1 MSQGHDTQ
9 VLDEQFIADLIDDL
23 GGVATL
29 PEGED
34 EFLQAVKRMWAER
47 DSLVERHPGK
57 WVAVGKDGI
66 VSVGDSIEEV
76 LSVADAENASRPDL
90 VVEYLVPNPAA
101 LIL

>member
-1 MSQGHDTQ
+1 MAQGHDTQ
-9 VLDEQFIADLIDDL
+9 VPDEQFISNLIEEL

-57 WVAVGKDGI
+57 WVAMGKDGV

-76 LSVADAENASRPDL
+76 LSVADAENASRPEM
-90 VVEYLVPNPAA
+90 VIEYLDPNPATPV
-101 LIL
+101 L